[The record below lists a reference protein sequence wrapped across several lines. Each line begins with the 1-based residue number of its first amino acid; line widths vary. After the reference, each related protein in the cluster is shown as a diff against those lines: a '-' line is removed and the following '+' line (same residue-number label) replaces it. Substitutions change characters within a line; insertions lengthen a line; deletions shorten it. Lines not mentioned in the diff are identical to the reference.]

1 MLSVG
6 EQESQRI
13 YRRLSQSTIDFI
25 ALKSK
30 ISFAPN
36 QEQNL
41 IIDPS
46 LLTLIDFQLVLL

>member
-6 EQESQRI
+6 EQESQRS